1 MRTLITGV
9 TGFVGHYLVEH
20 IGAVS
25 PETEVWGLVSDAEPG
40 EAPPGVSE
48 VSGDL
53 TDFSS
58 LVAAVGTARP
68 ETVIHLAASSSV
80 ATSWDRPGRVLE
92 VNAVGTVN
100 LLEAVRELDASPLV
114 VVSSSAE
121 IYGPV
126 PADQQPI
133 REDSPLRPV
142 SPYAT
147 SKAALDLIAA
157 QYFHGLG
164 LPTVRLRLFPHTGPR
179 RQPQFVASSFARQIA
194 RIERDLDPPRL
205 AVGNLEAVR
214 DFTDVRDIVRAYWLA
229 ATDGRAGEAYNVCSG
244 RGVSIR
250 EMLDLLLD
258 RSDGEIKVEVDPA
271 RLRPADIPMLVG
283 DGSRFSEAT
292 GWRPE
297 IEFERTLGD
306 LLEWWRSELKVTSN
320 Q

>member
-25 PETEVWGLVSDAEPG
+25 PEAEVWGLVSDAEPG
-40 EAPPGVSE
+40 EAPPGVRE

-53 TDFSS
+53 TDFPS

-68 ETVIHLAASSSV
+68 EIVIHLAASSSV

-100 LLEAVRELDASPLV
+100 LLEALRELDASPRV

-121 IYGPV
+121 IYGMV
-126 PADQQPI
+126 STDLQPI
-133 REDSPLRPV
+133 REDCPLHPV

-157 QYFHGLG
+157 QYFRGFG
-164 LPTVRLRLFPHTGPR
+164 MPTVRLRLFPHTGPR

-194 RIERDLDPPRL
+194 RIERGLDPPRL

-229 ATDGRAGEAYNVCSG
+229 ATDGRAGEAYNVCSS
-244 RGVSIR
+244 RGISIR
-250 EMLDLLLD
+250 NLLDLLLS
-258 RSDGEIKVEVDPA
+258 RSETKIEVEIDPA

-283 DGSRFSEAT
+283 DGSRFAEAT